1 MRGRHHDLDMD
12 ISTPSPLLHH
22 GLFYFS
28 IEAFSKSIELELCA
42 SKHIRVTVR
51 LQSPAMSHSLRSAA
65 AFGRQVL
72 VPRRP
77 VTRTTTTA
85 AASSS
90 SSSAAAAARQYHT
103 TPRRALPYKDSQDRE
118 TLRPRTA
125 EHTATGRDDDV
136 AGAHPDAA
144 FNPSKTR
151 PETERRTA
159 AAEEEKQNGGK
170 GGKSAVEGSA
180 ANQELSKPR
189 GDERSDA
196 DRGAGREVSKG
207 GRSGAGS
214 PPKKGE
220 VGGLG

>member
-1 MRGRHHDLDMD
+1 MTHDVNAE
-12 ISTPSPLLHH
+12 
-22 GLFYFS
+22 GQNYRRRCRLFFFFLS
-28 IEAFSKSIELELCA
+28 
-42 SKHIRVTVR
+42 
-51 LQSPAMSHSLRSAA
+51 
-65 AFGRQVL
+65 
-72 VPRRP
+72 RRRRAP
-77 VTRTTTTA
+77 IP
-85 AASSS
+85 
-90 SSSAAAAARQYHT
+90 HD
-103 TPRRALPYKDSQDRE
+103 PRRALPYKDSQDRE

-170 GGKSAVEGSA
+170 GARARWRARLRTRSSAS
-180 ANQELSKPR
+180 
-189 GDERSDA
+189 
-196 DRGAGREVSKG
+196 RGAMSVRTRTGELA